1 MKQRNLWTSL
11 SLIGA
16 LAASPAVFT
25 EPAESPAESVAD
37 LPRTFE
43 TMRAEAEKFV
53 GQTVTDASGGR
64 LGSVSDIV
72 IGESD
77 YRLYAVVDLA
87 AETPEPTLGQTVF
100 NADGSAFGSVAD
112 FVMGKD
118 DRQPYAVVAVAEMG
132 EERGPGGNDAVVSG
146 AGPPGG
152 AGTRASSDEVADAGS
167 APADRRQDDPA
178 QAAGAGT
185 RASSDEVADAG
196 SAPADRRQDHS
207 AQAGGAGTRAS
218 SDEVA
223 DAGSAPADRRQDH
236 SAQAAGRPAGQQAPD
251 RTMPPSWLGIAL
263 ASIAVAALGTWLV
276 ARHRG

>member
-11 SLIGA
+11 GLIGA

-25 EPAESPAESVAD
+25 DPAESPAESGPD
-37 LPRTFE
+37 LPRTSE
-43 TMRAEAEKFV
+43 TMRMEAEKFV

-118 DRQPYAVVAVAEMG
+118 DRQPYAVVAVAGMEH
-132 EERGPGGNDAVVSG
+132 GPGDTDVVVSD
-146 AGPPGG
+146 ARPPGG
-152 AGTRASSDEVADAGS
+152 AETRGSSDEVADAES
-167 APADRRQDDPA
+167 APAGQDDPAQAAGAGSRVEVADTGPAPEDRRQDDPA
-178 QAAGAGT
+178 QAAG
-185 RASSDEVADAG
+185 SDEVADAG
-196 SAPADRRQDHS
+196 SAPADRRQDH
-207 AQAGGAGTRAS
+207 
-218 SDEVA
+218 
-223 DAGSAPADRRQDH
+223 P
-236 SAQAAGRPAGQQAPD
+236 AQAAGRPAGQQAPD
-251 RTMPPSWLGIAL
+251 RTMTPSWLGIAL
-263 ASIAVAALGTWLV
+263 AAIGVAALGTWLV

>member
-11 SLIGA
+11 GLIAA

-25 EPAESPAESVAD
+25 DPAEPLAEPPAESGPD
-37 LPRTFE
+37 LPRASE
-43 TMRAEAEKFV
+43 TMRTEAEKFV

-112 FVMGKD
+112 FVMGQD
-118 DRQPYAVVAVAEMG
+118 DRQPYAVVAVAGM
-132 EERGPGGNDAVVSG
+132 ERGLGDDDVVVSD
-146 AGPPGG
+146 AQAPGG
-152 AGTRASSDEVADAGS
+152 AETRGASDEGADAESAPAGQDDPARAAGSNEVADAESAPADRQQEPPAQAAGPGTRASSDQVADAGS
-167 APADRRQDDPA
+167 ATADRQQDP
-178 QAAGAGT
+178 
-185 RASSDEVADAG
+185 
-196 SAPADRRQDHS
+196 P
-207 AQAGGAGTRAS
+207 
-218 SDEVA
+218 
-223 DAGSAPADRRQDH
+223 
-236 SAQAAGRPAGQQAPD
+236 AQAAGRPAGQQAAD
-251 RTMPPSWLGIAL
+251 RTMMPLWLGIAL
-263 ASIAVAALGTWLV
+263 AAMAVAALGTWLV

>member
-11 SLIGA
+11 GLIGA

-25 EPAESPAESVAD
+25 DPAESPAETPAESSPD
-37 LPRTFE
+37 LPRASE
-43 TMRAEAEKFV
+43 TMRTEAEKFV

-132 EERGPGGNDAVVSG
+132 EEHGPGDNAVV
-146 AGPPGG
+146 AADARPPGR
-152 AGTRASSDEVADAGS
+152 AETRRSSDEGADVTS
-167 APADRRQDDPA
+167 APADPPADRPAEQRQDPPA
-178 QAAGAGT
+178 RTAAAGAPG
-185 RASSDEVADAG
+185 SSDEGADARP
-196 SAPADRRQDHS
+196 APADRRQDH
-207 AQAGGAGTRAS
+207 
-218 SDEVA
+218 
-223 DAGSAPADRRQDH
+223 P
-236 SAQAAGRPAGQQAPD
+236 AQAAGRPAGQQAPD
-251 RTMPPSWLGIAL
+251 RTMPPSWLGIVL